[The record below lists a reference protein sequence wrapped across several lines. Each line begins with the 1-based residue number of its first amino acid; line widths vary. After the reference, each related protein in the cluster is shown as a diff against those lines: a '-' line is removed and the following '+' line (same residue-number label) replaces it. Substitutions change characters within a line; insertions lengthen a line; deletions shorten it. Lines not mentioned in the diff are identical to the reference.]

1 MVTKRISSTDIQN
14 NFGRILDD
22 VVQNGTR
29 YIVQR
34 HNSAKAVLIG
44 LADLESLL
52 SAPEPERHRIKTII
66 HEMIPDYSL
75 GETVE
80 DSQ

>member
-1 MVTKRISSTDIQN
+1 MVIKRISSTDIQN
-14 NFGRILDD
+14 NFGRVLDD
-22 VVQNGTR
+22 VVQNSTR

-34 HNSAKAVLIG
+34 HNSAKAVLMS

-52 SAPEPERHRIKTII
+52 SASEPERHRIKII
-66 HEMIPDYSL
+66 IRGMSPDYSL

-80 DSQ
+80 DSK

>member
-1 MVTKRISSTDIQN
+1 MVTKRISSTAIQN

-34 HNSAKAVLIG
+34 HNNAKAVLIS
-44 LADLESLL
+44 LADLDSLL
-52 SAPEPERHRIKTII
+52 SAPEPERHRVKTVIR
-66 HEMIPDYSL
+66 EMSPDYSL

-80 DSQ
+80 GGQ